1 MYLLT
6 SHDPLM
12 SGFQVKKS
20 MDDLFMSNLFNL
32 RAEIDKVDT
41 QRPNIRTDSLLETKP
56 IVETSMD
63 VYVHEDLDARK
74 SQELKVDPPDDNV
87 ITMEVADAN

>member
-32 RAEIDKVDT
+32 RAEIDEVGP
-41 QRPNIRTDSLLETKP
+41 QRLNIRTDSLLETKP
-56 IVETSMD
+56 IIEIGMD
-63 VYVHEDLDARK
+63 AYVHGDLDARK
-74 SQELKVDPPDDNV
+74 SQELKIDPPDDNV